1 MVCERIRPILDELA
15 REGPVE
21 TETRRR
27 ALLHSESCTDCAAYL
42 RMSET
47 LTGAFKDWAA
57 EEGAT
62 EAPPRV
68 EAILR
73 AAFVH
78 ERVRARVAPTT
89 PVLLGLAAAALLVIA
104 ALLSPP
110 RPGNKDSAEGASR
123 ATGAPEGGLVPSADE
138 AATFMPLQDAD
149 PLAEGEGGEVMRV
162 TLPLSALGDT
172 GWPVNDDGSFQTV
185 EADVL
190 VGEDGLARAVR
201 LAE

>member
-62 EAPPRV
+62 
-68 EAILR
+68 
-73 AAFVH
+73 
-78 ERVRARVAPTT
+78 RVAPTT